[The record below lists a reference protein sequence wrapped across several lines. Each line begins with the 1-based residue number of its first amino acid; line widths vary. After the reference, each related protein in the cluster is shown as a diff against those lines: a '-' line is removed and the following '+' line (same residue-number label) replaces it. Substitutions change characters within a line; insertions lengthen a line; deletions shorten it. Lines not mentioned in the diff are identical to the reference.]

1 MLEGCRLYFIC
12 VQNKSVKTIPGGLFG
27 RISIDFLGKKKYD
40 ARNPNII
47 SILEDMEIIENRGS
61 GIATMIDEMQ
71 HHGLKALVFED
82 IRELCCNIFWNE

>member
-40 ARNPNII
+40 ARNPI
-47 SILEDMEIIENRGS
+47 
-61 GIATMIDEMQ
+61 
-71 HHGLKALVFED
+71 
-82 IRELCCNIFWNE
+82 